1 MWLDDRLRY
10 VRPPSDSRLEMASI
24 RLQCRLSER
33 SAVMRG
39 KSESSVRLTIP
50 ASYSESSE
58 IWSCG
63 PEAADAMVARPV
75 ACNSLTFRA
84 KGPCELTVNKVASFS
99 FSPPPV
105 LFITSTCAEPRYRP
119 RLQRWQNPPSIRHE
133 ARNFPRNPDRP
144 RAKKNRGAPRPG
156 PRTHQIWYLPNGAA
170 EVLVK

>member
-1 MWLDDRLRY
+1 MSWTTPRTPSILITLPSAATGSYRRTRHHPAHPVRELRK
-10 VRPPSDSRLEMASI
+10 AS
-24 RLQCRLSER
+24 QSPHHT
-33 SAVMRG
+33 G
-39 KSESSVRLTIP
+39 
-50 ASYSESSE
+50 ESSE
-58 IWSCG
+58 IWSYG

-133 ARNFPRNPDRP
+133 SRNFPRNPSDHD
-144 RAKKNRGAPRPG
+144 KKKSRGGRR
-156 PRTHQIWYLPNGAA
+156 RTLQIWYCPTQQR
-170 EVLVK
+170 KCS

>member
-1 MWLDDRLRY
+1 
-10 VRPPSDSRLEMASI
+10 MASI

-75 ACNSLTFRA
+75 ACNSLSFRA
-84 KGPCELTVNKVASFS
+84 KGPCELTVHKVASFS
-99 FSPPPV
+99 FSPYVAPGFIYHVNMRGTALLPPAAATLAKPSQYIV
-105 LFITSTCAEPRYRP
+105 SDTSLEIFRE
-119 RLQRWQNPPSIRHE
+119 IRQTTK
-133 ARNFPRNPDRP
+133 
-144 RAKKNRGAPRPG
+144 KKNRGA
-156 PRTHQIWYLPNGAA
+156 GAA
-170 EVLVK
+170 APSKFGIAQRSSGSARDL

>member
-1 MWLDDRLRY
+1 
-10 VRPPSDSRLEMASI
+10 MASI

-84 KGPCELTVNKVASFS
+84 KGPCELTVEKSCVFLLLPAPGFIYHINMRGTALPPAAATLAKPSQYPSRVTKFS
-99 FSPPPV
+99 EKSGQA
-105 LFITSTCAEPRYRP
+105 TCE
-119 RLQRWQNPPSIRHE
+119 
-133 ARNFPRNPDRP
+133 
-144 RAKKNRGAPRPG
+144 KKSRGSAPRP
-156 PRTHQIWYLPNGAA
+156 PHPPN
-170 EVLVK
+170 LVFAQRSSGSAREMK